1 MKQTRLILTFLL
13 LTLPVFAQSN
23 PAITPKLK
31 THSPEIVKSSFSN
44 DLRICAL
51 RVSFQRDD
59 NDATT
64 GNGQFLA
71 SASPPCTDMVV
82 DPPPHT
88 IAYFKDHIEA
98 VSNYYSHASN
108 GNVAIDFVN
117 SDVYPTIDT
126 VTYLVSHPMDY
137 YNPFLEKDS
146 IDLRLAQLFVEA
158 VRLADVDVNFSDYD
172 VVVLFHAGVGQDF
185 DLFLDPTPNDI
196 PSAYMNQS
204 DLAAYLESE
213 TPGTTQL
220 LVDNGAHTVSGG
232 IILPETQN
240 HLLFPNWKDV
250 FGSYT
255 TPCDYQIGLNGTFAF
270 MMGFYLGLPGLYNT
284 ETGETGVGKFGLMD
298 QGSANLN
305 GLIPSFPS
313 AWEREFMGWTQPVI
327 AKSENDVKLSYAESG
342 ADSTLW
348 KVPVNDNEYFLV
360 ENRNAYVRP
369 GVSLDS
375 IQYKIYADNGEDE
388 WPSLLPLIRDSIN
401 AVFSLR
407 GVLLSVPKYDVGLP
421 GSGLLIWHIDQS
433 VIDQFLAQNK
443 INYDREH
450 RGVDLEEGDGAQDLG
465 YESQLIG
472 ANVDIGWYFDPWFA
486 GNEGFWDLNQDY
498 TADAIKSVGFTDD
511 TNPAAKTNDFART
524 GIKIDHIGKADS
536 VISFQINRTSTY
548 FDISGD
554 WYYPWQISLSPPIS
568 IDLDITDSQQEFVT
582 ILDSIYLWNSS
593 GNLINSFP
601 VIDGLRQMEPIL
613 SEIGDTNLIFASIS
627 PNEIT
632 CWSVD
637 ASGGIYPIF
646 NRFIAEADVINS
658 QCAWGE
664 NLLISCVD
672 SATDRS
678 FLIKIT
684 PETDTDSVTILE
696 TEATLKLVGTSENTF
711 GLTRSGKIYRVTDSP
726 LNATLLVEIPSFPTE
741 GYYEIVTGYLNSG
754 DVPDLVLSCSN
765 GIIEVLDAATDSR
778 VVRTFPTFYPFLALS
793 DIDGDQQVE
802 IVGMN
807 GEQIIA
813 LTDEL
818 VVEAN
823 FPIEVPHLYQTESVF
838 DTGLYTSDVDGDGVL
853 DILVRVEGVGILAF
867 NYHGD
872 LISGFPITVPDQN
885 GAESTTLLS
894 SDDGLLEIM
903 VGDDDRIIGT
913 LLSSQPLS
921 ENAWTT
927 KGGNSSRNYFYPV
940 KSTQTTISD
949 ESLLNRKKTFNWPNP
964 VRGTTT
970 AIRYFLNHSANLTV
984 KIYDLAGD
992 YITTLTE
999 NNPVVGDPGEISWN
1013 VSGVGS
1019 GVYLAVVKAKSGSK
1033 TESVI
1038 IKILVVK

>member
-1 MKQTRLILTFLL
+1 MKQIRLFLMLLL

-23 PAITPKLK
+23 PAISPILK
-31 THSPEIVKSSFSN
+31 TRSLKIVKSSSPA

-71 SASPPCTDMVV
+71 AANPPCINMVV

-98 VSNYYSHASN
+98 VSNYYFHASN
-108 GNVAIDFVN
+108 GKVNIDFVN

-126 VTYLVSHPMDY
+126 VTYLVSHTMDY

-158 VRLADVDVNFSDYD
+158 VRLADADVNFSDYD

-220 LVDNGAHTVSGG
+220 LVDNGAHTISGG
-232 IILPETQN
+232 IVLPETQN

-250 FGSYT
+250 FGGYS

-305 GLIPSFPS
+305 GLVPSFPS
-313 AWEREFMGWTQPVI
+313 AWEREFMGWTQPII
-327 AKSENDVKLSYAESG
+327 AKSENDVKLPFAESG

-348 KVPVNDNEYFLV
+348 KVPMNDNEYFLV
-360 ENRNAYVRP
+360 ENRNAHVRP

-375 IQYKIYADNGEDE
+375 IQYKIYTDNGEDE
-388 WPSLLPLIRDSIN
+388 WPSLLPLIRDLID
-401 AVFSLR
+401 AVFSPR

-433 VIDQFLAQNK
+433 VIDENLDNNQ
-443 INYDREH
+443 INNDRDH
-450 RGVDLEEGDGAQDLG
+450 HGVDLEEGDGAQDLG
-465 YESQLIG
+465 YTSQLIG

-486 GNEGFWDLNQDY
+486 GNEGFWDLNQNY
-498 TADAIKSVGFTDD
+498 PADAIKSVGFTDD
-511 TNPAAKTNDFART
+511 TNPSAKTNGFART
-524 GIKIDHIGKADS
+524 GIKIDHIGKAES
-536 VISFQINRTSTY
+536 VMTFHIDRTNTY

-554 WYYPWQISLSPPIS
+554 WYYPWQISRSPLVAVDMDKT
-568 IDLDITDSQQEFVT
+568 DLRQEFVT
-582 ILDSIYLWNSS
+582 VLDSIYLWNSS

-601 VIDGLRQMEPIL
+601 VLNGLRQMEPIL
-613 SEIGDTNLIFASIS
+613 SEVGNTNLIFASLQS
-627 PNEIT
+627 NEIT
-632 CWSVD
+632 CWSID
-637 ASGGIYPIF
+637 ASGGIEQVF
-646 NRFIAEADVINS
+646 NRHIAESDVIKS
-658 QCAWGE
+658 QCAWEE

-672 SATDRS
+672 STSDRS
-678 FLIKIT
+678 FLIKVT
-684 PETDTDSVTILE
+684 PETDADSVTIIE
-696 TEATLKLVGTSENTF
+696 TTTLGLAGNTENTF
-711 GLTRSGKIYRVTDSP
+711 GLTRSGEIYRITDSP
-726 LNATLLVEIPSFPTE
+726 LSAALLLEIPDFPAE
-741 GYYEIVTGYLNSG
+741 GYYEFVVGYLNNN
-754 DVPDLVLSCSN
+754 DEPDLVISCSN

-778 VVRTFPTFYPFLALS
+778 VVRTFPTFYPYLALS
-793 DIDGDQQVE
+793 DIDGDQRVE
-802 IVGMN
+802 IIGLN
-807 GEQIIA
+807 GEQIVA
-813 LTDEL
+813 LTDDL

-823 FPIEVPHLYQTESVF
+823 FPIEVPNLYQNKSVF
-838 DTGLYTSDVDGDGVL
+838 GTRLYTSDVDGDGLL
-853 DILVRVEGVGILAF
+853 DILVRMEGVGIIAF
-867 NYHGD
+867 DHRGK
-872 LISGFPITVPDQN
+872 LIPGFPMAVPDV
-885 GAESTTLLS
+885 GAGEPTILLS
-894 SDDGLLEIM
+894 SDDGLLEVFI
-903 VGDDDRIIGT
+903 DYDDRIVGM
-913 LLSSQPLS
+913 LLSPKPLS

-927 KGGNSSRNYFYPV
+927 SGGNSSRNYFYPV

-964 VRGTTT
+964 VKGTTT
-970 AIRYFLNHSANLTV
+970 AIRYFLNHDANLTV

-992 YITTLTE
+992 YITTLSD
-999 NNPVVGDPGEISWN
+999 NNPIVGDPGEISWN
-1013 VSGVGS
+1013 VSNIGS
-1019 GVYLAVVKAKSGSK
+1019 GVYLAVVEAKSGTK
-1033 TESVI
+1033 TDSVI

>member
-1 MKQTRLILTFLL
+1 MLLL

-23 PAITPKLK
+23 PAITPILK
-31 THSPEIVKSSFSN
+31 TRSPEIEKSLFPA

-71 SASPPCTDMVV
+71 SANPPCSDMIV

-108 GNVAIDFVN
+108 GKVNIDYAN

-126 VTYLVSHPMDY
+126 VTYLVSHTMDY

-158 VRLADVDVNFSDYD
+158 VRLADADVNFKDYD
-172 VVVLFHAGVGQDF
+172 LVVLFHAGVGQDF

-196 PSAYMNQS
+196 PSAYMNQA

-213 TPGTTQL
+213 NPGTTQL
-220 LVDNGAHTVSGG
+220 LVDDGTHSISGG

-240 HLLFPNWKDV
+240 HLLFPNWKEV
-250 FGSYT
+250 FGSYS

-305 GLIPSFPS
+305 GLVPSFPS

-327 AKSENDVKLSYAESG
+327 AKSENNVKLSYAESG

-360 ENRNAYVRP
+360 ENRNAHVRP

-375 IQYKIYADNGEDE
+375 IQYKIYTDNGEDE
-388 WPSLLPLIRDSIN
+388 WPSLLPLIRDSID
-401 AVFSLR
+401 AVFSPR
-407 GVLLSVPKYDVGLP
+407 GVLLSVPKYDLGLP

-433 VIDQFLAQNK
+433 VIDENLANNK
-443 INYDREH
+443 INNDCDR

-465 YESQLIG
+465 YTSQLIG

-511 TNPAAKTNDFART
+511 TNPSAKTNDFART

-536 VISFQINRTSTY
+536 VMTFQINRTNTY

-554 WYYPWQISLSPPIS
+554 WYYPRQMSSFPPVA
-568 IDLDITDSQQEFVT
+568 IDLDETDSQQEFVT

-593 GNLINSFP
+593 GNLINSLN
-601 VIDGLRQMEPIL
+601 VVSGRRQMDPVW
-613 SEIGDTNLIFASIS
+613 SEVGDTNLIFASIR

-632 CWSVD
+632 CWSID
-637 ASGGIYPIF
+637 ASGGIREEF
-646 NRFIAEADVINS
+646 NRYVAEFDIVKS
-658 QCAWGE
+658 KCVWGK

-672 SATDRS
+672 LTSDR
-678 FLIKIT
+678 FLLIKVT
-684 PETDTDSVTILE
+684 PETDADSVTILE
-696 TEATLKLVGTSENTF
+696 TNATLNLVGNSQNTF
-711 GLTRSGKIYRVTDSP
+711 GLTRSGKIYRITDSP
-726 LNATLLVEIPSFPTE
+726 LSAALLVEIPNFPTE
-741 GYYEIVTGYLNSG
+741 GYYEFVAGYLNNN
-754 DVPDLVLSCSN
+754 DEPDLVISCLN
-765 GIIEVLDAATDSR
+765 GIIEVLDAATDSCL
-778 VVRTFPTFYPFLALS
+778 VRTLPTFYPYLALS
-793 DIDGDQQVE
+793 DIDGDQRVE
-802 IVGMN
+802 IIGMN
-807 GEQIIA
+807 GEQIVA

-823 FPIEVPHLYQTESVF
+823 FPIEVPHLYQNESVF
-838 DTGLYTSDVDGDGVL
+838 GTHLYTSDVDGDGIL
-853 DILVRVEGVGILAF
+853 DILVRLEGVGILAF
-867 NYHGD
+867 NYHGE
-872 LISGFPITVPDQN
+872 LIPGFPIAVP
-885 GAESTTLLS
+885 GISGSEPTILLN
-894 SDDGLLEIM
+894 SDDGLLEIIRKN
-903 VGDDDRIIGT
+903 DFHYIGT

-927 KGGNSSRNYFYPV
+927 SGGNSSRNYFYPV
-940 KSTQTTISD
+940 RSTQTTITD
-949 ESLLNRKKTFNWPNP
+949 KSLLNHKKTFNWPNP
-964 VRGTTT
+964 VKGTTT
-970 AIRYFLNHSANLTV
+970 AIRYFLNHDANLTV

-992 YITTLTE
+992 YITTLSE

-1013 VSGVGS
+1013 VSSVGS
-1019 GVYLAVVKAKSGSK
+1019 GVYLAVVEAKSGGKSD
-1033 TESVI
+1033 SVI